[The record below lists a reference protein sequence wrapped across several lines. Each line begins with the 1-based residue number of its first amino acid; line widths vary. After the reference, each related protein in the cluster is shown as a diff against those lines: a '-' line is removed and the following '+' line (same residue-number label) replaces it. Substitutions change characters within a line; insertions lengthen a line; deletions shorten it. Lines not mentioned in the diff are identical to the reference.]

1 MLRNVGPLPTAAIL
15 VALGFGVAPAR
26 AGEDAP
32 APVAADIQTIL
43 HEVKR
48 PGAAAV
54 VLNVWATWCEPCR
67 KEMPGL
73 LRFYR
78 AHAKEGLRLVLVSAD
93 DEADRN
99 AANRFLESQGV
110 DFPTWIKRDSDMV
123 FINAIDEEWIGN
135 LPATFVFDGK
145 GVLHDRIYAE
155 TDEAALEAALQ
166 RLSLKKK
173 APRKGRQP

>member
-1 MLRNVGPLPTAAIL
+1 MLRNLVLWPAAWVL
-15 VALGFGVAPAR
+15 LSLGMGVAPAW
-26 AGEDAP
+26 AGGDAP
-32 APVAADIQTIL
+32 APVTATIKTIL
-43 HEVKR
+43 REVKK
-48 PGAAAV
+48 PGATAV

-78 AHAKEGLRLVLVSAD
+78 AHAKDGLRLVLVSAD

-110 DFPTWIKRDSDMV
+110 DFPTWMKSDNDMV
-123 FINAIDEEWIGN
+123 FINAIDEAWGGN
-135 LPATFVFDGK
+135 LPATFLFDGK

-155 TDEAALEAALQ
+155 TDEATLEAALH
-166 RLSLKKK
+166 RLS
-173 APRKGRQP
+173 PRKKSHKKGH